1 MTSRLK
7 LCLLVDMRIQQC
19 ALRHLYGQIDRISQS
34 LLGRVR
40 AVRVLPFLLA
50 LGFVAPIFFTSLQ
63 AQALQGTV
71 TEDTEIFEEPTFDS
85 EVIAEVAEGTRVPI
99 SKGSTGN
106 EFGRFRK
113 TRVDGKIGWIPINK
127 VRADGVKTPVIP
139 KGDLAD
145 PEPRPRSPKGSGSG
159 KGGPTAG
166 TSAGASGSTKTPPKA
181 TPAPQAGQSSS
192 SRDSRRKVERD
203 IYLLTRYVG
212 LSLGSLEFREGIAG
226 RDRTAN
232 VTTYGFKVSGP
243 DTVLPGGVTDWNF
256 HFHYG
261 APSYYDELSSVKPSG
276 FLLLTDVSMLL
287 PLRFDEDSALVL
299 GAGPLLVLSSLQ
311 ASQGSRRYDM
321 FSVGAGLALSL
332 GAGWRWGDHGLR
344 IEGRYLVERKIHR
357 GLMAHWQIAY

>member
-1 MTSRLK
+1 
-7 LCLLVDMRIQQC
+7 MRIQQC
-19 ALRHLYGQIDRISQS
+19 EFRQS
-34 LLGRVR
+34 FRQLNRSLQNLLGRIR
-40 AVRVLPFLLA
+40 SVRVVHFLL
-50 LGFVAPIFFTSLQ
+50 LWGFVAPIFFFAPQ
-63 AQALQGTV
+63 AHALQGTV

-85 EVIAEVAEGTRVPI
+85 EVIAEVAEGTRIPI

-159 KGGPTAG
+159 KGGTTAG
-166 TSAGASGSTKTPPKA
+166 TPGGTKTPPPKA
-181 TPAPQAGQSSS
+181 TPAPQAGQSTS

-212 LSLGSLEFREGIAG
+212 LSLGSMEFREGIAG

-232 VTTYGFKVSGP
+232 VSTYGFKVSGP

-276 FLLLTDVSMLL
+276 FLLMTDVSMLL
-287 PLRFDEDSALVL
+287 PLRFDEDSALVF
-299 GAGPLLVLSSLQ
+299 GAGPLLVMSSLQ

-321 FSVGAGLALSL
+321 FSIGAGLALSL

>member
-1 MTSRLK
+1 MRIGYF
-7 LCLLVDMRIQQC
+7 LLV
-19 ALRHLYGQIDRISQS
+19 
-34 LLGRVR
+34 
-40 AVRVLPFLLA
+40 
-50 LGFVAPIFFTSLQ
+50 LGFVAPIVFLAPL

-71 TEDTEIFEEPTFDS
+71 SEDTEIFEEPTFDS

-145 PEPRPRSPKGSGSG
+145 PEPRPRTPKESGSG
-159 KGGPTAG
+159 KGGATAG
-166 TSAGASGSTKTPPKA
+166 TSGAPKTPPKA
-181 TPAPQAGQSSS
+181 TPTPQTGQSTS
-192 SRDSRRKVERD
+192 SRDSRRKVERE

-212 LSLGSLEFREGIAG
+212 LSVGSLEFREGIGG

-276 FLLLTDVSMLL
+276 FLLMTDVSMLL

-299 GAGPLLVLSSLQ
+299 GAGPLLVMSSLQ

-321 FSVGAGLALSL
+321 FSMGAGLALSL

>member
-1 MTSRLK
+1 MK
-7 LCLLVDMRIQQC
+7 LCLLGSMRIQ
-19 ALRHLYGQIDRISQS
+19 
-34 LLGRVR
+34 
-40 AVRVLPFLLA
+40 LPRKNRGLAFQGCVPFVHVGYLFLIIMA
-50 LGFVAPIFFTSLQ
+50 FVSVTGFSSV

-85 EVIAEVAEGTRVPI
+85 EVIAEVAEGARIPI

-127 VRADGVKTPVIP
+127 VRADGVKSPVIP

-145 PEPRPRSPKGSGSG
+145 PEPRPRNPKGSGGKPGTTSG
-159 KGGPTAG
+159 GKPASRANSRETPEPATGTTA
-166 TSAGASGSTKTPPKA
+166 
-181 TPAPQAGQSSS
+181 S
-192 SRDSRRKVERD
+192 SRESRRKVERE

-212 LSLGSLEFREGIAG
+212 LSLGSTEFREGISG

-232 VTTYGFKVSGP
+232 VMTYGMKVSGP

-276 FLLLTDVSMLL
+276 FLLMTDVSMLL
-287 PLRFDEDSALVL
+287 PLRFSEDSAFIL
-299 GAGPLLVLSSLQ
+299 GAGPLLVMTSFQ

-321 FSVGAGLALSL
+321 FSIGAGLALTL
-332 GAGWRWGDHGLR
+332 GSGWRWGDYGLR
-344 IEGRYLVERKIHR
+344 VEGRYLVERKIHR
-357 GLMAHWQIAY
+357 GLMAHWQMAY